1 MKQSNQNQSKTLRC
15 RSWIVAALAIFA
27 STAQADGG
35 GTYSVYDTDRDGYL
49 DRQEFI
55 PFAKSRERK
64 GRSNDFWQF
73 ERIGKDGDD
82 RISEQEMVDALI
94 ESLKGRNE

>member
-1 MKQSNQNQSKTLRC
+1 MK
-15 RSWIVAALAIFA
+15 RSDHNPFRIRLYRACILAGLAVLA

-73 ERIGKDGDD
+73 ENVDWDGDGK
-82 RISEQEMVDALI
+82 ISEQEMVDALI
-94 ESLKGRNE
+94 ESLKARKK

>member
-1 MKQSNQNQSKTLRC
+1 MKRRNHNSHKTRDC
-15 RSWIVAALAIFA
+15 APWILAGLAILA

-64 GRSNDFWQF
+64 GQPNDFWRF
-73 ERIGKDGDD
+73 ENIDRNGDEKV
-82 RISEQEMVDALI
+82 SEQEMVDALI
-94 ESLKGRNE
+94 ESLKARNK